1 MSWGSSLTPFDYR
14 HFTDLWLDSA
24 EGHEE
29 LPLLFADVLVIV
41 VEAQVLVIVV
51 EERGADRGRH
61 VVLPVLVQHHRAA
74 VRIPVSEHV
83 FDDAADHLETRDI
96 AGLPGVVDPV
106 RHARQVPGR
115 ASIVPRTDIMNPAP
129 VSCSDS
135 ICLY

>member
-1 MSWGSSLTPFDYR
+1 PRQFLVQSDPLRLDLRRALPTTSKSHMSWRSSLTPCDYR

-83 FDDAADHLETRDI
+83 LDDTANHLE
-96 AGLPGVVDPV
+96 A
-106 RHARQVPGR
+106 
-115 ASIVPRTDIMNPAP
+115 
-129 VSCSDS
+129 
-135 ICLY
+135 